1 MSIQKFQER
10 TPMTRLRARTL
21 IGWGLVPLLSVV
33 SLLASDDARL
43 ADAVKSQHTETV
55 RALLKQRADV
65 NGTQPDGT
73 TALHWAAH
81 WNDLEIA
88 DQLMRAGAN
97 VNALTDLGV
106 TPLYLAA
113 EIGSAGMTEKL
124 LAAGANPSLAAST
137 GVSPLMLA
145 ARSGAVGAVRA
156 LLIRQADVNA
166 REHTNGQTALMW
178 AAAQGHPEVIR
189 LLAERGVDLH
199 ARSLVIPRIVNMGGT
214 GDGNAIPAE
223 LIETIQT
230 GGNSAMLFAARR
242 GDIEV
247 AKVLL
252 EFGANVNDTAA
263 DGNSALVVA
272 AHSGHGEFAA
282 FLLEKGANPNAEGA
296 GYNVLHA
303 AVLRG
308 DLDVVKAG
316 LAHGANPNAPF
327 TKGTPVRRSAA
338 DFFLP
343 APLVG
348 GTPLLLAAKYASVD
362 MIRALTAR
370 GADLQ
375 LATKAGMTP
384 LMAASNSDR
393 RRQAVLGGFIQGTR
407 RKPGE
412 IYPASESEGVE
423 AVRVLLELGADANAV
438 DGEGNTALHVAVSG
452 QSLPIIKLLADKG
465 ARLDVKNKKG
475 LTPLALASAGGRRG
489 AAAGGK
495 PSPVAEL
502 LRSLGAKE

>member
-1 MSIQKFQER
+1 
-10 TPMTRLRARTL
+10 
-21 IGWGLVPLLSVV
+21 
-33 SLLASDDARL
+33 
-43 ADAVKSQHTETV
+43 
-55 RALLKQRADV
+55 
-65 NGTQPDGT
+65 
-73 TALHWAAH
+73 
-81 WNDLEIA
+81 
-88 DQLMRAGAN
+88 
-97 VNALTDLGV
+97 
-106 TPLYLAA
+106 
-113 EIGSAGMTEKL
+113 
-124 LAAGANPSLAAST
+124 
-137 GVSPLMLA
+137 
-145 ARSGAVGAVRA
+145 
-156 LLIRQADVNA
+156 
-166 REHTNGQTALMW
+166 
-178 AAAQGHPEVIR
+178 
-189 LLAERGVDLH
+189 
-199 ARSLVIPRIVNMGGT
+199 
-214 GDGNAIPAE
+214 
-223 LIETIQT
+223 
-230 GGNSAMLFAARR
+230 MLFAARR

-375 LATKAGMTP
+375 LATRAGMTP

-393 RRQAVLGGFIQGTR
+393 RRQAVLGLERVLR
-407 RKPGE
+407 RRPGE
-412 IYPASESEGVE
+412 IYPADESEGVE
-423 AVRVLLELGADANAV
+423 AVRVLLELGADVSAV

-465 ARLDVKNKKG
+465 ARLDAKNKKG

-495 PSPVAEL
+495 PSPAAEL